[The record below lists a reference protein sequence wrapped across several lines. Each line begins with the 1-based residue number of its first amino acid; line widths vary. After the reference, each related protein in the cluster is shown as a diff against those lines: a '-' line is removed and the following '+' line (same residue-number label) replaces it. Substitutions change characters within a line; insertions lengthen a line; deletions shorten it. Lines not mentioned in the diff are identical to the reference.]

1 MEDVDFSPSSWLSTR
16 KVVLLCMLVLVALSI
31 VGLWDRVIAPSV
43 SVIEDEILGA
53 VAPSFSVRPTAT
65 VQPVQVTGMAT
76 TESSAA
82 AVEAQIQATVE
93 ALVSTPT
100 PVPTMEALAQVAT
113 STPVPAVAVPT
124 AQPVR
129 QLSGSPSVS
138 TVTSTPT
145 PTVDTPAPTPAPPT
159 PESAER
165 FRLSDY
171 KNGLWLRQ
179 GHPRLASSITELEWV
194 RDGVNDT
201 ESKAIQDLL
210 YIAVVSLPVA
220 SSIVALGWVQDG
232 IDDVEAAA
240 IDWMNNIGDA
250 GVASSVVSLS
260 WVLDGVDDLEVEAI
274 QQLSYVAYSSAR
286 VASSIVA
293 FGWVQDGID
302 DVEAAAIDWMNN
314 IGDAGVA
321 SSVVSL
327 SWVLDG
333 VDDLEVEAIQQL
345 SYVAYSSA
353 RVASSI
359 VAFGWVQD
367 GIDDVEAA
375 AIDWMNNI
383 GDAGVVSSVVSLSWV
398 LDGVDDLEVEA
409 IQQLSYV
416 AYSSARV
423 ASSIVA
429 FGWVQDGIDDV
440 EVEVIQEMSHLSN
453 RNPGAALRMVGM
465 PFAEAIEPLDVS
477 AIESLSLLADF
488 EPEAFVSVMAH
499 PELVG
504 GITDD
509 LAPVV
514 ATLHGVAKTNPGLI
528 DVLLDPSKA
537 SLERRDITLPLAG
550 DVALVIIRTK
560 PGAPRSMD
568 LLESSVRG
576 AEEYMGLPLPT
587 KFVGLLYGEAVP
599 GSAAGTNF
607 GTHVAIRPKYDV
619 DDGSHEA
626 ESAGNNIAHEVAHYY
641 WSGNADWVDE
651 GAADLMAS
659 VIENAHTGRPV
670 EVTNN
675 PCAHAANIAKLESL
689 AASKG
694 GVEFGCNYSLGE
706 RLFVDMLRTLGD
718 ERFRQGFRA
727 LYLASEIEDDS
738 DDLRGTSVDIEHVRE
753 AFRTD
758 DGAESAIIARWYDG
772 TEPYDLSRLDTGPVD
787 PKLAQHQRTY
797 RRGLRHHGC

>member
-1 MEDVDFSPSSWLSTR
+1 MGRQAMEVGGTISRCPRCMGRGWTERSERELTGKREGRGSPGGRRRRSTSEEWKPLPRVSVQERKPRSQKGGSSPWLSA
-16 KVVLLCMLVLVALSI
+16 KKIVFLCVVACVGLLIVVL
-31 VGLWDRVIAPSV
+31 WDSNIGPPVTGITDDIS
-43 SVIEDEILGA
+43 GK
-53 VAPSFSVRPTAT
+53 VAPLPPASPTGTAT
-65 VQPVQVTGMAT
+65 SVQVAIIVTTG
-76 TESSAA
+76 SSI
-82 AVEAQIQATVE
+82 EANEAMIQAK
-93 ALVSTPT
+93 ALVGTP
-100 PVPTMEALAQVAT
+100 M
-113 STPVPAVAVPT
+113 PVPAVATQAVIPITVST
-124 AQPVR
+124 AQPVAQIAPVR
-129 QLSGSPSVS
+129 TT
-138 TVTSTPT
+138 TVEIPVPT
-145 PTVDTPAPTPAPPT
+145 WAPPT
-159 PESAER
+159 PTSVDSFSLR
-165 FRLSDY
+165 DY
-171 KNGLWLRQ
+171 ENGLWLRQ

-220 SSIVALGWVQDG
+220 SSIVALAWVQDG

-333 VDDLEVEAIQQL
+333 VDDLEVE
-345 SYVAYSSA
+345 
-353 RVASSI
+353 
-359 VAFGWVQD
+359 
-367 GIDDVEAA
+367 
-375 AIDWMNNI
+375 
-383 GDAGVVSSVVSLSWV
+383 
-398 LDGVDDLEVEA
+398 
-409 IQQLSYV
+409 
-416 AYSSARV
+416 
-423 ASSIVA
+423 
-429 FGWVQDGIDDV
+429 
-440 EVEVIQEMSHLSN
+440 VIQEMSHLSN
-453 RNPGAALRMVGM
+453 RNPGAALRIVGM

-694 GVEFGCNYSLGE
+694 GVEFRCNYSLGE

-772 TEPYDLSRLDTGPVD
+772 TEPYDLSRLDTGPMD
-787 PKLAQHQRTY
+787 PSLPSINGRIDAV
-797 RRGLRHHGC
+797 LRHHGY

>member
-1 MEDVDFSPSSWLSTR
+1 
-16 KVVLLCMLVLVALSI
+16 
-31 VGLWDRVIAPSV
+31 
-43 SVIEDEILGA
+43 
-53 VAPSFSVRPTAT
+53 
-65 VQPVQVTGMAT
+65 
-76 TESSAA
+76 
-82 AVEAQIQATVE
+82 
-93 ALVSTPT
+93 
-100 PVPTMEALAQVAT
+100 
-113 STPVPAVAVPT
+113 
-124 AQPVR
+124 
-129 QLSGSPSVS
+129 
-138 TVTSTPT
+138 
-145 PTVDTPAPTPAPPT
+145 
-159 PESAER
+159 
-165 FRLSDY
+165 
-171 KNGLWLRQ
+171 
-179 GHPRLASSITELEWV
+179 
-194 RDGVNDT
+194 
-201 ESKAIQDLL
+201 
-210 YIAVVSLPVA
+210 
-220 SSIVALGWVQDG
+220 
-232 IDDVEAAA
+232 
-240 IDWMNNIGDA
+240 MNNIGDA

-260 WVLDGVDDLEVEAI
+260 WVLDGVDDLEVE
-274 QQLSYVAYSSAR
+274 
-286 VASSIVA
+286 
-293 FGWVQDGID
+293 
-302 DVEAAAIDWMNN
+302 
-314 IGDAGVA
+314 
-321 SSVVSL
+321 
-327 SWVLDG
+327 
-333 VDDLEVEAIQQL
+333 
-345 SYVAYSSA
+345 
-353 RVASSI
+353 
-359 VAFGWVQD
+359 
-367 GIDDVEAA
+367 
-375 AIDWMNNI
+375 
-383 GDAGVVSSVVSLSWV
+383 
-398 LDGVDDLEVEA
+398 
-409 IQQLSYV
+409 
-416 AYSSARV
+416 
-423 ASSIVA
+423 
-429 FGWVQDGIDDV
+429 
-440 EVEVIQEMSHLSN
+440 VIQEMSHLSN
-453 RNPGAALRMVGM
+453 RNPGAALRIVGM

-694 GVEFGCNYSLGE
+694 GVEFRCNYSLGE

-772 TEPYDLSRLDTGPVD
+772 TEPYDLSRLDTGPMD
-787 PKLAQHQRTY
+787 PSLPSINGRIDAAYVTMGTDGREMPRFSAHGVTDWVYLTLESSYSVSGGTHEVALEIVEYYEDGFVFGRRSSKLTAESGYTGGTNWLSVGPSPSRKWAPGRYWVYVYAKGGRKVADVEFEVTP
-797 RRGLRHHGC
+797 

>member
-53 VAPSFSVRPTAT
+53 VAPSRSVRPTAT
-65 VQPVQVTGMAT
+65 AQPVQVTGMAT

-159 PESAER
+159 PESADR

-232 IDDVEAAA
+232 IDDIEAGAFR
-240 IDWMNNIGDA
+240 WMNNISDA
-250 GVASSVVSLS
+250 GVASSVISLG
-260 WVLDGVDDLEVEAI
+260 WVQDGVDMPEVTTIRYLSYIDYSSAEVASLVVAMGWVQDGVDELEIDAI
-274 QQLSYVAYSSAR
+274 QQLSYL
-286 VASSIVA
+286 
-293 FGWVQDGID
+293 
-302 DVEAAAIDWMNN
+302 ENK
-314 IGDAGVA
+314 DA
-321 SSVVSL
+321 
-327 SWVLDG
+327 
-333 VDDLEVEAIQQL
+333 
-345 SYVAYSSA
+345 
-353 RVASSI
+353 
-359 VAFGWVQD
+359 
-367 GIDDVEAA
+367 
-375 AIDWMNNI
+375 
-383 GDAGVVSSVVSLSWV
+383 
-398 LDGVDDLEVEA
+398 
-409 IQQLSYV
+409 
-416 AYSSARV
+416 
-423 ASSIVA
+423 
-429 FGWVQDGIDDV
+429 
-440 EVEVIQEMSHLSN
+440 
-453 RNPGAALRMVGM
+453 GAALRILGM
-465 PFAEAIEPLDVS
+465 PFVATIEPPDVS
-477 AIESLSLLADF
+477 AIESLRFLAAYDPKMFVGVMSHEALLD
-488 EPEAFVSVMAH
+488 
-499 PELVG
+499 

-528 DVLLDPSKA
+528 DVLLDPFKVL
-537 SLERRDITLPLAG
+537 LERRDITLPLAG
-550 DVALVIIRTK
+550 DVVLVIIRTK
-560 PGAPRSMD
+560 PGAERSME
-568 LLESSVRG
+568 LLEDSVRG
-576 AEEYMGLPLPT
+576 AEGYMGLPLPSN
-587 KFVGLLYGEAVP
+587 FVGLLFEDAVD
-599 GSAAGTNF
+599 SKAGTNF
-607 GTHVAIRPKYDV
+607 GTHIAMLPGYDV
-619 DDGSHEA
+619 DDGSYQA
-626 ESAGNNIAHEVAHYY
+626 ESAPHGIAHEVSHYY
-641 WSGNADWVDE
+641 WSGNRNWVDE

-659 VIENAHTGRPV
+659 IIDSARTGRLV
-670 EVTNN
+670 GVTNT
-675 PCAHAANIAKLESL
+675 PCAHAANIAHLENL
-689 AASKG
+689 ATPAYEVGFRCS
-694 GVEFGCNYSLGE
+694 YSLGE
-706 RLFVDMLRTLGD
+706 RLFVDLRRTLGD
-718 ERFRQGFRA
+718 GRFRQGFRD
-727 LYLASEIEDDS
+727 LYEASEIEDNIDNR
-738 DDLRGTSVDIEHVRE
+738 RGTSMSVEHVRE

-758 DGAESAIIARWYDG
+758 DGAESAVIGRWYDG
-772 TEPYDLSRLDTGPVD
+772 SEPYDLSGLDTGPVD
-787 PKLAQHQRTY
+787 PSLPSINGRIDAAYVTMGTDGREMPRFSAQGVTDWVYLTLESSYSVSGGTHEVALEIVEYYEDGFVFGRRSSKLTAESGYTGGTNWLSVGPSPSRKWAPGRYWVYVYAKGGRKVADVEFEVTP
-797 RRGLRHHGC
+797 

>member
-53 VAPSFSVRPTAT
+53 VAPSRSVRPTAT
-65 VQPVQVTGMAT
+65 AQPVQVTGMAT
-76 TESSAA
+76 TESSADIVEAQVQVTVEAIVGVLVPDPTAPVPAA

-159 PESAER
+159 PESADR

-302 DVEAAAIDWMNN
+302 D
-314 IGDAGVA
+314 
-321 SSVVSL
+321 L
-327 SWVLDG
+327 
-333 VDDLEVEAIQQL
+333 
-345 SYVAYSSA
+345 
-353 RVASSI
+353 
-359 VAFGWVQD
+359 
-367 GIDDVEAA
+367 
-375 AIDWMNNI
+375 
-383 GDAGVVSSVVSLSWV
+383 
-398 LDGVDDLEVEA
+398 
-409 IQQLSYV
+409 
-416 AYSSARV
+416 
-423 ASSIVA
+423 
-429 FGWVQDGIDDV
+429 

-694 GVEFGCNYSLGE
+694 GVEFRCNY
-706 RLFVDMLRTLGD
+706 
-718 ERFRQGFRA
+718 
-727 LYLASEIEDDS
+727 
-738 DDLRGTSVDIEHVRE
+738 
-753 AFRTD
+753 
-758 DGAESAIIARWYDG
+758 
-772 TEPYDLSRLDTGPVD
+772 
-787 PKLAQHQRTY
+787 
-797 RRGLRHHGC
+797 